1 MCPFDIQVEKAPEYL
16 QLELIDLQSS
26 TELKHLFQ
34 RSEKLKFYNEYIHED
49 KFPILK
55 QMAMRIAA
63 AIGTTYLCKSFF
75 SKLKIV
81 KSKNRN
87 KLTDE
92 NMTSQLRY
100 AVSKLPVD
108 IRKMSNNIQKQASH

>member
-1 MCPFDIQVEKAPEYL
+1 MK
-16 QLELIDLQSS
+16 
-26 TELKHLFQ
+26 
-34 RSEKLKFYNEYIHED
+34 KLKFYNEYIHED

-55 QMAMRIAA
+55 QMAMRIAT
-63 AIGTTYLCKSFF
+63 AIGTTYLCESFF

-92 NMTSQLRY
+92 NMTNQLRC

-108 IRKMSNNIQKQASH
+108 IRKMSNNIQKQVSH